1 VGRPESSGRPAP
13 LPRRSP
19 SHRGVFLMGVEWY
32 PQDDRTGCYLW
43 LLLILAGLVI
53 AAVVLAL

>member
-1 VGRPESSGRPAP
+1 
-13 LPRRSP
+13 
-19 SHRGVFLMGVEWY
+19 MGVEWY